1 MATISGQRI
10 VFSDVNPDVHS
21 ESQFE
26 RVSNEEAVRKS
37 IESIILTPYGSRPF
51 RRQYGSKLNY
61 LLFEPV
67 DSTTAAKIQVMITD
81 LIKLWETRVTELN
94 VIVLPDV
101 PNQQYYVELRYK
113 IVELGNKM
121 VAYKFNV
128 SK

>member
-1 MATISGQRI
+1 MSNQRV

-61 LLFEPV
+61 LLFEPI
-67 DSTTAAKIQVMITD
+67 DSTTAAKMQVMITD
-81 LIKLWETRVTELN
+81 LIKQWEERVTELT
-94 VIVLPDV
+94 VIVLPDTV
-101 PNQQYYVELRYK
+101 NQQYYVELHYK
-113 IVELGNKM
+113 IVALGNKM
-121 VAYKFNV
+121 VNYKFNV

>member
-1 MATISGQRI
+1 MANSNQRI
-10 VFSDVNPDVHS
+10 IFSDVNPDVHA

-26 RVSNEEAVRKS
+26 RVSNEESVRKS
-37 IESIILTPYGSRPF
+37 IETIILTPYGSRPF
-51 RRQYGSKLNY
+51 RRQFGSKLSY

-67 DSTTAAKIQVMITD
+67 DATTAARVQVMISD
-81 LIKLWETRVTELN
+81 LIKQWEDRVTELK

-101 PNQQYYVELRYK
+101 SNQQYYVELHYK
-113 IVELGNKM
+113 IVDLGNKM